1 MVSVEMADQELPA
14 EPESRVRR
22 RDETGPG
29 AARFKVVELGHWITG
44 PLAGQVLADFGA
56 SVIKVESPD
65 GDPFRVWRG
74 GDAKSPRFAAYNR
87 GKRSMCI
94 DLKQEAGHQ
103 ILHRV
108 VADAD
113 VLICAFRPRVVAELG
128 LNYEVVAREH
138 PRLVA
143 CYVSGFGTSG
153 PKADQ
158 PGYETSA
165 QALSGLL
172 STLIDPEA
180 PKAVGPPVVEFV
192 TALYAAC
199 AVLDC
204 LFEREVT
211 GYGRRVDVSMLGCAL
226 SFMSEPLAVWRSGG
240 EVFSS
245 RSRPAFSQ
253 AYMFICKDGEMLAL
267 HLSSSEKNWQSLI
280 AVVGSPRE
288 LSESARYASREAR
301 VANFDDIQQIL
312 APTFATRDRV
322 EWLRALGE
330 AAVPCAPVNRVDQ
343 LEDDPQVRALG
354 LIRGIAHAEV
364 SAEFT
369 VVGSPIEGGPGH
381 GAELVVPA
389 LGQHTE
395 AVLKDVGYSEQ
406 EVAKFVD
413 LGIAGPRP
421 RLRR

>member
-1 MVSVEMADQELPA
+1 MANQEVRA

-22 RDETGPG
+22 RDETGRG

-44 PLAGQVLADFGA
+44 PLAAQVLADFGA
-56 SVIKVESPD
+56 SVIKVESLG

-74 GDAKSPRFAAYNR
+74 GDSQSPRFAAYNR
-87 GKRSMCI
+87 GKRSMCL
-94 DLKQEAGHQ
+94 DLKEEAGLQ

-108 VADAD
+108 LADAD
-113 VLICAFRPRVVAELG
+113 VLVCAFRPRVVAELS

-143 CYVSGFGTSG
+143 CYISGFGRHG
-153 PKADQ
+153 PKAEQ

-172 STLIDPEA
+172 STLIAPEA

-211 GYGRRVDVSMLGCAL
+211 GHGRRVDVSMLGGAL

-280 AVVGSPRE
+280 DVVGNPRE
-288 LSESARYASREAR
+288 LSELARYATREAR
-301 VANFDDIQQIL
+301 VANFDTIQQIL
-312 APTFATRDRV
+312 APTFATRDCV
-322 EWLRALGE
+322 EWLRALDE
-330 AAVPCAPVNRVDQ
+330 AEVPCAPVNRVDQ

-354 LIRGIAHAEV
+354 LIRGIAQADV
-364 SAEFT
+364 NAGFT

-381 GAELVVPA
+381 GSEFVVPA

-395 AVLKDVGYSEQ
+395 AVLKEVGYSEE
-406 EVAKFVD
+406 EVAKFLE
-413 LGIAGPRP
+413 LGVAGPSPRP
-421 RLRR
+421 R